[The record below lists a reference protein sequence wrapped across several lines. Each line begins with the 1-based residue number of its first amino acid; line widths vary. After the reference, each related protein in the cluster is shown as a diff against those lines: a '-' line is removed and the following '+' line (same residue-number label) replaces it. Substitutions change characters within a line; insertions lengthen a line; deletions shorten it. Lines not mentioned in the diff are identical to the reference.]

1 MNTFL
6 VGLYQYREEKSER
19 NKDLYLFTL
28 GKGKNI
34 LSA

>member
-1 MNTFL
+1 MNTFR
-6 VGLYQYREEKSER
+6 VGLYQYREEKSEQ
-19 NKDLYLFTL
+19 NKNLYLFIL